1 VLLNFIL
8 LDRYMPMNDVKP
20 ANVVNVMVLS
30 MSVVHTL
37 EDATAN
43 TEYLCIVNKN
53 CERKNI
59 AVCKPKGFMDFFRH
73 VLVYD

>member
-1 VLLNFIL
+1 
-8 LDRYMPMNDVKP
+8 
-20 ANVVNVMVLS
+20 MVLS
-30 MSVVHTL
+30 MSVVLTL

-59 AVCKPKGFMDFFRH
+59 AVCTPKGFMDSFKNGLIDMFKEEEDAK
-73 VLVYD
+73 L

>member
-1 VLLNFIL
+1 
-8 LDRYMPMNDVKP
+8 
-20 ANVVNVMVLS
+20 MVLS
-30 MSVVHTL
+30 MSVVLTL

-59 AVCKPKGFMDFFRH
+59 AVCKPKGVMDSFRH
-73 VLVYD
+73 VLVYDRFTLFQIYIDGHC